1 MESQNTYDKAKERVE
16 EKLGFFSHLAAYVVV
31 NLILVIY
38 NLTRSPNDL
47 WFYWPLAG
55 WGIGVF
61 FHGMSTFVW
70 GEGSSIKERMIRK
83 EMERQDPPKE

>member
-1 MESQNTYDKAKERVE
+1 MDGQKSYDKAKERVE
-16 EKLGFFSHLAAYVVV
+16 EKLSFFSHLAVYVVV
-31 NLILVIY
+31 NAILITV
-38 NLTRSPNDL
+38 NLTQSPGER

-70 GEGSSIKERMIRK
+70 GEGSSIKERMIQK
-83 EMERQDPPKE
+83 ELEKQDLTQK